1 MNKAANCWVLTTGEA
16 GMLSQATG
24 LAAALGVTFET
35 RTVDLRRPWRWLPGH
50 WQYRVLNGLTP
61 DSDALVPPWPELLI
75 ACGRRSGAVAIE
87 IRRLSGGKTFTVYIQ
102 DPQIPARYFD
112 LVVAPAHD
120 HLSGDNVIT
129 SRGAINHINA
139 DVLAQARAQWS
150 AVFAALPR
158 PLVAVLIGGSNR
170 HARMST
176 SMITQLI
183 TQLRTLSGQGVG
195 LAITTSRRTGSA
207 NTALLQEG
215 FANRDGCFFWDGNGE
230 NPYKGLLACAD
241 HILVTGDSVSMV
253 SEACSTGKP
262 VHVIDLANYGNRLQ
276 RFHADLHA
284 AGITRPFSGNLEQW
298 SYPALNE
305 AEKAARHIQNLFA
318 TKQ

>member
-1 MNKAANCWVLTTGEA
+1 MNKAADCWVLTTGEA
-16 GMLSQATG
+16 GMVSQATG

-61 DSDALVPPWPELLI
+61 DSDPVVPPWPELLI
-75 ACGRRSGAVAIE
+75 ACGRRSTGIAIA
-87 IRRLSGGKTFTVYIQ
+87 IQRSSGGKTFTVYIQ

-183 TQLRTLSGQGVG
+183 TQLRTLSGQGAG

-207 NTALLQEG
+207 STALLQEG
-215 FANRDGCFFWDGNGE
+215 FANRDGCYFWDGNGE

-262 VHVIDLANYGNRLQ
+262 VQVIDLANYGKRLQ
-276 RFHADLHA
+276 RFHADLRA
-284 AGITRPFSGNLEQW
+284 AGITRPFSGKLEQW

-305 AEKAARHIQNLFA
+305 AEKAARHIQNLLA